1 MLLLHRSVNHRY
13 SRPLTLTRRFVLA
26 TAGAALAGCL
36 AGCQWFA
43 APFLLWGEEP
53 TRTVPAEYPY
63 LTGKKVAILVW
74 ADSDTLFEYP
84 QVQLEVSEH
93 VAAALDSADELA
105 TKKGARLAIVPNRQ
119 VTAYQRSEVNWDRE
133 HPAKIGKQ
141 FSADRVLMIELTQ
154 YTTRE
159 PESTHLYR
167 GRIAGNIKVYDP
179 AYPDSRPAYKT
190 TVEVAY
196 PPESQGEWGTDDRAI
211 RKSTMEL
218 FGSQVATKFFEHQEK
233 IR

>member
-1 MLLLHRSVNHRY
+1 MNCGARRRGLGALRTTARVARLGTWLALGPMLM
-13 SRPLTLTRRFVLA
+13 
-26 TAGAALAGCL
+26 
-36 AGCQWFA
+36 GCQWFA

-53 TRTVPAEYPY
+53 TRSVPAEYPY
-63 LTGKKVAILVW
+63 LTGKKVLILVW
-74 ADSDTLFEYP
+74 ADTDTLFEYP

-93 VAAALDSADELA
+93 VAAAITSADELA
-105 TKKGARLAIVPNRQ
+105 KKKGPRVAIVPNRQ
-119 VTAYQRSEVNWDRE
+119 VTTYQRNEPHWDRA
-133 HPAKIGKQ
+133 HPGAIGKE
-141 FSADRVLMIELTQ
+141 FSADRVLMLELTQ

-179 AYPDSRPAYKT
+179 AYPDARPTYKSS
-190 TVEVAY
+190 VEVAY

-211 RKSTMEL
+211 RKASMEL
-218 FGSQVATKFFEHQEK
+218 FASQVATKFFEHKEK